1 MIRQEESPVPDS
13 KPVPTL
19 VIYRPKTGKENE
31 LQPLVQK
38 HWPTLNQVGLV
49 TKDPARIWR
58 ATDKRGGKSFFVEM
72 FSWKDGEASTI
83 AHQTPE
89 VMAVWEP
96 MGPILEELQIAE
108 IEPVAS
114 AKA

>member
-1 MIRQEESPVPDS
+1 MPDT

-19 VIYRPKTGKENE
+19 VIYTPKNGKENE
-31 LQPLVQK
+31 LQPLVEN
-38 HWPTLNQVGLV
+38 HWPTLNRIGLV

-58 ATDKRGGKSFFVEM
+58 ATDKRAGKSFFVEI
-72 FSWKDGEASTI
+72 FSWKDGEASNV

-96 MGPILEELQIAE
+96 MGAILENLQIAE
-108 IEPVAS
+108 IEPVSS